1 MFLKS
6 RENMERVTEKW
17 SDSSILLCLL
27 LNRLH
32 TNCLSFNTIPIFS
45 YRVKC
50 YYDDTMKHWRK
61 SIAIILLLWFFFY
74 CSCTKR
80 NWQKLN
86 SLYVTIVTYFNN
98 IYKIRYVASILGT
111 IQFQF
116 GVFILAD
123 HPWAIG
129 SL

>member
-1 MFLKS
+1 
-6 RENMERVTEKW
+6 MERVAERL
-17 SDSSILLCLL
+17 SDSSILYVY
-27 LNRLH
+27 NWIG
-32 TNCLSFNTIPIFS
+32 SIPTVLVLTQYLARRSIFS